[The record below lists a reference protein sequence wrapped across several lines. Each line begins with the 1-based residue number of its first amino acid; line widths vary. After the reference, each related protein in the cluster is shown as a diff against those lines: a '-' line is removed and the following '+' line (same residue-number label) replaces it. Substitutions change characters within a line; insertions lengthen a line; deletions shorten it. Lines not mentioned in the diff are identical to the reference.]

1 MMSEEDS
8 GKGSAWFS
16 RYTLLPKGYYDANN
30 GSVLYRSPGP
40 GIVHYSY

>member
-1 MMSEEDS
+1 MILEKEVLGFPGINYYLKDIMMS
-8 GKGSAWFS
+8 K
-16 RYTLLPKGYYDANN
+16 N